1 MAESCEVLHSFSC
14 SICLDVLKN
23 PVTLHCGH
31 SYCMDCIN
39 GCFDQEDQSG
49 IYSCPQCRHTFNP
62 RPVLKKNTVLVD
74 LMVKMSVR
82 AQSNMRVKDE
92 VGPGD
97 VECDFCTVR
106 KLKAAKSC
114 LVCLASY
121 CATHLQPHYKSAQ
134 VGRSVSFH
142 TREDLLQARQAT
154 RSLLSQWWAV
164 RLSPLCDGR
173 T

>member
-106 KLKAAKSC
+106 KLKAVKSC

-154 RSLLSQWWAV
+154 RSLLSQ
-164 RLSPLCDGR
+164 
-173 T
+173 

>member
-92 VGPGD
+92 AGPGD

-106 KLKAAKSC
+106 KLKAVKSYVWHLTVPLTC
-114 LVCLASY
+114 NLTISLLRLRGTSWSKCQLPYKRRSAPSTTSY
-121 CATHLQPHYKSAQ
+121 SKSTVA
-134 VGRSVSFH
+134 VMGSAFVSF
-142 TREDLLQARQAT
+142 
-154 RSLLSQWWAV
+154 V
-164 RLSPLCDGR
+164 
-173 T
+173 